1 MIIYIYIYIYVLQTQ
16 IGICRNEG
24 FFFWVVD
31 FINVLGFVTFSAV
44 KVVQILATI
53 KEHKQCSLLKER

>member
-1 MIIYIYIYIYVLQTQ
+1 M
-16 IGICRNEG
+16 GICRNEG